1 MSNDNAFEE
10 HQNLNK
16 QAMESASQTIKSALL
31 INGGAAVAVL
41 GFAAKYSDPTIEGG
55 DALGLISGSLLY
67 FSWGVVCTVLAH
79 AFSYFTNFSLA
90 GYINGD
96 SGWRIANII
105 FHVISV
111 ALVLASIGFFILG
124 AYAVR
129 SAVNAF

>member
-55 DALGLISGSLLY
+55 DALVS
-67 FSWGVVCTVLAH
+67 VV
-79 AFSYFTNFSLA
+79 
-90 GYINGD
+90 I
-96 SGWRIANII
+96 
-105 FHVISV
+105 
-111 ALVLASIGFFILG
+111 
-124 AYAVR
+124 
-129 SAVNAF
+129 